1 MKAFQEIVYS
11 NRKNHENIHEK
22 IIANY
27 QQIEGWFRNQWLKY
41 PAPFY
46 SSIDIRNSGFKISP
60 IDTNLFPAGFN
71 NLNSDFQS
79 LYVTAVKHSLD
90 ILKTK
95 INKIL
100 IIPEDHT
107 RNEHYLD
114 SLGYLS
120 RLIEKAGYEVK
131 VSKPSITDNDKF
143 KNINS
148 LLEYD
153 GFIPD
158 AILLNN
164 DLSAGVP
171 SFLDNVK
178 QVILPSKNIGWTK
191 RSKTDH
197 FNYYSDVCRNFSNL
211 LGIDS
216 WMVDPEFRNCGEIN
230 FKTKQ
235 GEDCLVYNAEKLF
248 NIISE
253 KYEKYDID
261 EKPFIIIKADSGTY
275 GMGVISIDSI
285 DQIKNLNRK
294 QRNKML
300 STKGNILLNKVILQE
315 GVYSFEETKESCNVA
330 EPVIYS
336 FSNFLIGGFYRTHEN
351 KANNENLNSPGMIFQ
366 PIPLNDICISP
377 DLSLDIDSQVNK
389 YYVYGV
395 IARLAILAAAK
406 ELFNLD

>member
-1 MKAFQEIVYS
+1 MKAFQDIVYS

-22 IIANY
+22 IIANH

-90 ILKTK
+90 TLKTK

-131 VSKPSITDNDKF
+131 VSKPSITENGKF

-178 QVILPSKNIGWTK
+178 QVILPSKKYW
-191 RSKTDH
+191 
-197 FNYYSDVCRNFSNL
+197 
-211 LGIDS
+211 
-216 WMVDPEFRNCGEIN
+216 VD
-230 FKTKQ
+230 
-235 GEDCLVYNAEKLF
+235 
-248 NIISE
+248 
-253 KYEKYDID
+253 
-261 EKPFIIIKADSGTY
+261 
-275 GMGVISIDSI
+275 
-285 DQIKNLNRK
+285 
-294 QRNKML
+294 
-300 STKGNILLNKVILQE
+300 
-315 GVYSFEETKESCNVA
+315 ET
-330 EPVIYS
+330 
-336 FSNFLIGGFYRTHEN
+336 F
-351 KANNENLNSPGMIFQ
+351 
-366 PIPLNDICISP
+366 
-377 DLSLDIDSQVNK
+377 
-389 YYVYGV
+389 
-395 IARLAILAAAK
+395 
-406 ELFNLD
+406 

>member
-1 MKAFQEIVYS
+1 MKAFQDIVYS
-11 NRKNHENIHEK
+11 DRKSHQNIHEC

-27 QQIEGWFRNQWLKY
+27 QIIESWFRNQWLKY

-71 NLNSDFQS
+71 NLNNDFES
-79 LYVTAVKHSLD
+79 LYITAVKHSLD
-90 ILKTK
+90 SFK
-95 INKIL
+95 ISIDKIL

-107 RNEHYLD
+107 RNLHYLK
-114 SLGYLS
+114 SLEYLS
-120 RLIEKAGYEVK
+120 SLIEKAGYEVK
-131 VSKPSITDNDKF
+131 VSKPTIVDNTNF
-143 KNINS
+143 KIVNS
-148 LLEYD
+148 MLEYD
-153 GFIPD
+153 GFVPD

-164 DLSAGVP
+164 DLSSGIP

-178 QVILPSKNIGWTK
+178 QLILPSKNIGWTK
-191 RSKTDH
+191 RSKSEH
-197 FNYYSDVCRNFSNL
+197 FNYYSDVCSNFSNL
-211 LGIDS
+211 LDIDS
-216 WMVDPEFRNCGEIN
+216 WLIDPEFRNCGEIN

-235 GEDCLVYNAEKLF
+235 GEECLVYHAEKLF
-248 NIISE
+248 NIITE
-253 KYEKYDID
+253 KYEKYDIN

-275 GMGVISIDSI
+275 GMGVISIDNI

-300 STKGNILLNKVILQE
+300 STKGNNSLDRVILQE
-315 GVYSFEETKESCNVA
+315 GVYSFEQTRESSNVA

-351 KANNENLNSPGMIFQ
+351 KANNENLNSPGMVFH
-366 PIPLNDICISP
+366 PIPLNDICIAP
-377 DLSLDIDSQVNK
+377 NLKLPIDSQINK

-395 IARLAILAAAK
+395 VARLAILAAAK
-406 ELFNLD
+406 ELFNID

>member
-1 MKAFQEIVYS
+1 MKVFQDIVYS

-22 IIANY
+22 IIDNH
-27 QQIEGWFRNQWLKY
+27 QLIEGWFRNQWLKY

-60 IDTNLFPAGFN
+60 VDTNLFPAGFN
-71 NLNSDFQS
+71 NLNKDFES
-79 LYVTAVKHSLD
+79 LYITAIKHSLD

-95 INKIL
+95 IDKIL

-107 RNEHYLD
+107 RNLYYID
-114 SLGYLS
+114 SLNYLS
-120 RLIEKAGYEVK
+120 TLIEKAGFEVI
-131 VSKPSITDNDKF
+131 VSKPGINNHKF

-148 LLEYD
+148 MLEYD
-153 GFIPD
+153 GFVPD

-164 DLSAGVP
+164 DLSNGIP
-171 SFLDNVK
+171 EFLNSVK
-178 QVILPSKNIGWTK
+178 QVILPSKNIGWTM

-197 FNYYSDVCRNFSNL
+197 FNYYSDVCTNFSNL
-211 LGIDS
+211 LDIDS
-216 WMVDPEFRNCGEIN
+216 WLIEPEFRNCGEIN
-230 FKTKQ
+230 FKTKK
-235 GEDCLVYNAEKLF
+235 GEDCLIYHAERLL
-248 NIISE
+248 NIVSE
-253 KYEKYDID
+253 KYEKYSIN
-261 EKPFIIIKADSGTY
+261 EKPYIMIKADSGTY
-275 GMGVISIDSI
+275 GMGIISINDI
-285 DQIKNLNRK
+285 AEIKNLNRK

-300 STKGNILLNKVILQE
+300 STKGSVMPDKVILQE
-315 GVYSFEETKESCNVA
+315 GVYSFEETKDSNNVA

-336 FSNFLIGGFYRTHEN
+336 FSNYLIGGFYRTHEN
-351 KANNENLNSPGMIFQ
+351 KKNNESLNSPGMIFQ

-377 DLSLDIDSQVNK
+377 ELSQPIDSQTNR

>member
-1 MKAFQEIVYS
+1 MKVFQDIVYS
-11 NRKNHENIHEK
+11 NRKNHDNIHEK
-22 IIANY
+22 IIDNH
-27 QQIEGWFRNQWLKY
+27 QLIEGWFRNQWLKY

-60 IDTNLFPAGFN
+60 VDTNLFPAGFN
-71 NLNSDFQS
+71 NLNKDFES
-79 LYVTAVKHSLD
+79 LYITAVKHSLD

-95 INKIL
+95 IDKIL

-107 RNEHYLD
+107 RNLYYLD
-114 SLGYLS
+114 SLNYLS
-120 RLIEKAGYEVK
+120 ILIEKAGFEVV
-131 VSKPSITDNDKF
+131 VSKPDINKNKF

-148 LLEYD
+148 MLEYD
-153 GFIPD
+153 GFVPD

-164 DLSAGVP
+164 DLSNGIP
-171 SFLDNVK
+171 EFLNGVK
-178 QVILPSKNIGWTK
+178 QVILPSKNIGWTM

-197 FNYYSDVCRNFSNL
+197 FNYYSDVCTNFSNL

-216 WMVDPEFRNCGEIN
+216 WLIEPEFRNCGEIN
-230 FKTKQ
+230 FKTKK
-235 GEDCLVYNAEKLF
+235 GEDCLIYHAERLL
-248 NIISE
+248 NIVSD
-253 KYEKYDID
+253 KYEKYNIN
-261 EKPFIIIKADSGTY
+261 EKPYIMIKADSGTY
-275 GMGVISIDSI
+275 GMGIISIDNIS
-285 DQIKNLNRK
+285 QIKNLNRK

-300 STKGNILLNKVILQE
+300 STKGNVLPDRVILQE
-315 GVYSFEETKESCNVA
+315 GVYSFEETRNSNNVA

-336 FSNFLIGGFYRTHEN
+336 FSNYLIGGFYRTHQN
-351 KANNENLNSPGMIFQ
+351 KKNNESLNSPGMIFQ

-377 DLSLDIDSQVNK
+377 ELNQPTDSQTNR

>member
-1 MKAFQEIVYS
+1 MKVFQDIVYS

-22 IIANY
+22 IIDNH
-27 QQIEGWFRNQWLKY
+27 QLIEGWFRNQWLKY

-60 IDTNLFPAGFN
+60 VDTNLFPAGFN
-71 NLNSDFQS
+71 NLNKDFES
-79 LYVTAVKHSLD
+79 LYITAIKHSLD

-95 INKIL
+95 IDKIL

-107 RNEHYLD
+107 RNLYYID
-114 SLGYLS
+114 SLNYLS
-120 RLIEKAGYEVK
+120 TLIEKAGFEVI
-131 VSKPSITDNDKF
+131 VSKPGINNHKF

-148 LLEYD
+148 TLEYD
-153 GFIPD
+153 GFVPD

-164 DLSAGVP
+164 DLSNGIP
-171 SFLDNVK
+171 EFLNSVK
-178 QVILPSKNIGWTK
+178 QVILPSKNIGWTM

-197 FNYYSDVCRNFSNL
+197 FNYYSDVCTNFSNL
-211 LGIDS
+211 LDIDS
-216 WMVDPEFRNCGEIN
+216 WLIEPEFRNCGEIN
-230 FKTKQ
+230 FKTKK
-235 GEDCLVYNAEKLF
+235 GEDCLIYHAERLL
-248 NIISE
+248 NIVSE
-253 KYEKYDID
+253 KYDKYSIN
-261 EKPFIIIKADSGTY
+261 EKPYIMIKADSGTY
-275 GMGVISIDSI
+275 GMGIISINDI
-285 DQIKNLNRK
+285 AEIKNLNRK

-300 STKGNILLNKVILQE
+300 STKGSVMPDKVILQE
-315 GVYSFEETKESCNVA
+315 GVYSFEETKDSNNVA

-336 FSNFLIGGFYRTHEN
+336 FSNYLIGGFYRTHEN
-351 KANNENLNSPGMIFQ
+351 KKNNESLNSPGMIFQ

-377 DLSLDIDSQVNK
+377 ELSQPIDSQTNR